1 MIKSIKYFI
10 QFIIVI
16 FLFIIFFLIGRKL
29 ASNLSSY
36 IFKTFGKFFRS
47 KEIIRGNLK
56 ICFPENSDIQN
67 DEIINKMWDNYGRT
81 LAEYINLRFFQN
93 NNDHIKIL
101 NLDKLEKL
109 KSSKDPVLFFSGHF
123 ANFELMAM
131 ELEKQNFQISAI
143 YRKLNNFFLNP
154 IMEFFRT
161 SYICKDQIAK
171 PLPGEDKGGT
181 RELLSRVKDRRNI
194 ALMVDQKLT
203 EGIIAKLFN
212 KDCYTTRIP
221 AQFAKKYNYKL
232 VPISLKRVDK
242 YFFEMNILDEIDFS
256 KEDSELQITNRI
268 NNVIEKMIKENPGQ
282 WIWTH
287 KRWKI

>member
-47 KEIIRGNLK
+47 SEIIRGNLK

-67 DEIINKMWDNYGRT
+67 DQIINKMWDNYGRT

-131 ELEKQNFQISAI
+131 ELEKQNFQISAL

-268 NNVIEKMIKENPGQ
+268 NNVIEKMIKENPDQ

>member
-16 FLFIIFFLIGRKL
+16 FLFIIFFLIGKKL

-47 KEIIRGNLK
+47 SEIIRGNLK

-242 YFFEMNILDEIDFS
+242 YSL
-256 KEDSELQITNRI
+256 R
-268 NNVIEKMIKENPGQ
+268 
-282 WIWTH
+282 
-287 KRWKI
+287 

>member
-256 KEDSELQITNRI
+256 KEDTELQITNRI

>member
-1 MIKSIKYFI
+1 
-10 QFIIVI
+10 
-16 FLFIIFFLIGRKL
+16 
-29 ASNLSSY
+29 
-36 IFKTFGKFFRS
+36 
-47 KEIIRGNLK
+47 
-56 ICFPENSDIQN
+56 
-67 DEIINKMWDNYGRT
+67 
-81 LAEYINLRFFQN
+81 
-93 NNDHIKIL
+93 
-101 NLDKLEKL
+101 
-109 KSSKDPVLFFSGHF
+109 
-123 ANFELMAM
+123 
-131 ELEKQNFQISAI
+131 
-143 YRKLNNFFLNP
+143 
-154 IMEFFRT
+154 MEFFRT

-268 NNVIEKMIKENPGQ
+268 NNVIEKMIKENPDQ

>member
-47 KEIIRGNLK
+47 SEIIRGNLK

-109 KSSKDPVLFFSGHF
+109 KNSKDPVLFFSGHF

-131 ELEKQNFQISAI
+131 ELEKQNFQISAL

-242 YFFEMNILDEIDFS
+242 YFFEMNILDEINFS

-268 NNVIEKMIKENPGQ
+268 NNVIEKMIKENPDQ

>member
-36 IFKTFGKFFRS
+36 IFKTFGKIFRS

-109 KSSKDPVLFFSGHF
+109 KKFKRSSAFFSGHF
-123 ANFELMAM
+123 GNFELMAM
-131 ELEKQNFQISAI
+131 ELEKQNLQISAL

-154 IMEFFRT
+154 IMEF
-161 SYICKDQIAK
+161 
-171 PLPGEDKGGT
+171 LEH
-181 RELLSRVKDRRNI
+181 
-194 ALMVDQKLT
+194 
-203 EGIIAKLFN
+203 
-212 KDCYTTRIP
+212 
-221 AQFAKKYNYKL
+221 
-232 VPISLKRVDK
+232 PISARIKLQNHFQGRTRAVLENYYLELK
-242 YFFEMNILDEIDFS
+242 IGEIS
-256 KEDSELQITNRI
+256 
-268 NNVIEKMIKENPGQ
+268 
-282 WIWTH
+282 H
-287 KRWKI
+287 

>member
-1 MIKSIKYFI
+1 
-10 QFIIVI
+10 
-16 FLFIIFFLIGRKL
+16 
-29 ASNLSSY
+29 
-36 IFKTFGKFFRS
+36 
-47 KEIIRGNLK
+47 
-56 ICFPENSDIQN
+56 
-67 DEIINKMWDNYGRT
+67 MWDNYGRT

-131 ELEKQNFQISAI
+131 ELEKQNFQISAL

-242 YFFEMNILDEIDFS
+242 YFFEMNILDEINFS

-268 NNVIEKMIKENPGQ
+268 NNVIEKMIKENPDQ

>member
-47 KEIIRGNLK
+47 SEIIRGNLK

-81 LAEYINLRFFQN
+81 LSEYICLRFFQN

-123 ANFELMAM
+123 GNFELMAM
-131 ELEKQNFQISAI
+131 ELEKQNFQISAL

-242 YFFEMNILDEIDFS
+242 YFFEMNILDEISFS

>member
-131 ELEKQNFQISAI
+131 ELEKQNLQISAI

>member
-109 KSSKDPVLFFSGHF
+109 KNSKDPVLFFSGHF

-131 ELEKQNFQISAI
+131 ELEKQNFQISAL

>member
-47 KEIIRGNLK
+47 SEIIRGNLK

>member
-131 ELEKQNFQISAI
+131 ELEKQNFQISAL

>member
-10 QFIIVI
+10 QFIIII

-131 ELEKQNFQISAI
+131 ELEKQNLQISAL

-256 KEDSELQITNRI
+256 KEDTELQITNRI

>member
-47 KEIIRGNLK
+47 SEIIRGNLK

-131 ELEKQNFQISAI
+131 ELEKQNFQISAL

-154 IMEFFRT
+154 IMEFFRI

-242 YFFEMNILDEIDFS
+242 YFFEMNILDEISFS

-268 NNVIEKMIKENPGQ
+268 NNIIEKMIKENPGQ

-287 KRWKI
+287 RRWKL

>member
-101 NLDKLEKL
+101 NLEYKGSMGYQKEKL
-109 KSSKDPVLFFSGHF
+109 H
-123 ANFELMAM
+123 
-131 ELEKQNFQISAI
+131 QT
-143 YRKLNNFFLNP
+143 RK
-154 IMEFFRT
+154 I
-161 SYICKDQIAK
+161 
-171 PLPGEDKGGT
+171 
-181 RELLSRVKDRRNI
+181 
-194 ALMVDQKLT
+194 
-203 EGIIAKLFN
+203 
-212 KDCYTTRIP
+212 
-221 AQFAKKYNYKL
+221 
-232 VPISLKRVDK
+232 
-242 YFFEMNILDEIDFS
+242 
-256 KEDSELQITNRI
+256 
-268 NNVIEKMIKENPGQ
+268 
-282 WIWTH
+282 
-287 KRWKI
+287 

>member
-1 MIKSIKYFI
+1 
-10 QFIIVI
+10 
-16 FLFIIFFLIGRKL
+16 
-29 ASNLSSY
+29 
-36 IFKTFGKFFRS
+36 
-47 KEIIRGNLK
+47 
-56 ICFPENSDIQN
+56 
-67 DEIINKMWDNYGRT
+67 
-81 LAEYINLRFFQN
+81 
-93 NNDHIKIL
+93 
-101 NLDKLEKL
+101 
-109 KSSKDPVLFFSGHF
+109 
-123 ANFELMAM
+123 
-131 ELEKQNFQISAI
+131 
-143 YRKLNNFFLNP
+143 
-154 IMEFFRT
+154 MEFFRT

-256 KEDSELQITNRI
+256 KEDTELQITNRI

-287 KRWKI
+287 KKDGRYNSEFNKIFPALAGAVLGSGKLHPTAPSLVLGH

>member
-123 ANFELMAM
+123 GNFELIPHLA
-131 ELEKQNFQISAI
+131 KSPASPPPSIRSISFSGLR
-143 YRKLNNFFLNP
+143 RK
-154 IMEFFRT
+154 
-161 SYICKDQIAK
+161 
-171 PLPGEDKGGT
+171 
-181 RELLSRVKDRRNI
+181 
-194 ALMVDQKLT
+194 
-203 EGIIAKLFN
+203 
-212 KDCYTTRIP
+212 
-221 AQFAKKYNYKL
+221 AQL
-232 VPISLKRVDK
+232 C
-242 YFFEMNILDEIDFS
+242 
-256 KEDSELQITNRI
+256 
-268 NNVIEKMIKENPGQ
+268 
-282 WIWTH
+282 
-287 KRWKI
+287 

>member
-47 KEIIRGNLK
+47 SEIIRGNLK

-131 ELEKQNFQISAI
+131 ELEKQNFQISAL

-242 YFFEMNILDEIDFS
+242 YFFEMNILDEINFS

-268 NNVIEKMIKENPGQ
+268 NNVIEKMIKENPDQ

>member
-131 ELEKQNFQISAI
+131 ELEKQNFQISAL

-268 NNVIEKMIKENPGQ
+268 NNVIEKMIKENPDQ